1 MAISVTLHS
10 AQSGACREVTF
21 AVPELAGMFKNEDGA
36 VAMISM
42 EKLASRIT
50 RDRGGM
56 SSLIENLD
64 ALNDA
69 FRQIDQGRPL
79 LPPVLNSRRRS
90 IATQLLVESGRSQLY
105 ALRSRGADS
114 VPMIVPQGLLLQVEM
129 ELGLDQFGLTAGVRA
144 DAAIA
149 PAATQFNH
157 GNVA

>member
-1 MAISVTLHS
+1 MAISITLHS
-10 AQSGACREVTF
+10 AQTGACREVTF
-21 AVPELAGMFKNEDGA
+21 AVPELSGMFNDEDGA
-36 VAMISM
+36 LAIISM
-42 EKLASRIT
+42 EKLANRIT

-56 SSLIENLD
+56 SSLIEDLD

-69 FRQIDQGRPL
+69 FRQIDQGQPL

-114 VPMIVPQGLLLQVEM
+114 VPVIVPQGLLLQVEM
-129 ELGLDQFGLTAGVRA
+129 ELGLDQFGIDAGLHA
-144 DAAIA
+144 DAAVA
-149 PAATQFNH
+149 PSATPFGH